1 MKINCEQF
9 ETGDGRGFGV
19 RVCSSSSSQ
28 DVPKGALVLPYVGD
42 LIRGKRAAEARES
55 QRNENDMPGYMMFF
69 QWRKATWAIDA
80 TDSAHISRFINHSRR
95 HANLV
100 PVLLKD
106 PDNPNQPVI
115 FFKATR
121 RIARGEEL
129 LFDYGDRSPESVEGC
144 PWLLE

>member
-1 MKINCEQF
+1 
-9 ETGDGRGFGV
+9 
-19 RVCSSSSSQ
+19 
-28 DVPKGALVLPYVGD
+28 
-42 LIRGKRAAEARES
+42 
-55 QRNENDMPGYMMFF
+55 MPGYMMFF

-129 LFDYGDRSPESVEGC
+129 LGPVITRLVRDLIPMIENM
-144 PWLLE
+144 